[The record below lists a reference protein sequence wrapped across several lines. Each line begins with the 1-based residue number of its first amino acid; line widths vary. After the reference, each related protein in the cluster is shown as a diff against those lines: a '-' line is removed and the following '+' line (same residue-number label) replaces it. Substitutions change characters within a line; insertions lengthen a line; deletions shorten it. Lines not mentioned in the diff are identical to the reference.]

1 MRSLRYLF
9 LLLIFL
15 PSILFAQTK
24 GSVVTVRE
32 NDDADRLNPFTNF
45 SAVGGYVDEYLFFSL
60 MRADMESPEYL
71 PLIAATAP
79 SISDDQLSFMYT
91 IDPAAK
97 FNNGK
102 SISADDVVFS
112 MKVLKNPFLSN
123 QDKMVNYKNVKNV
136 EARGDDKVLIQ
147 LYNASPQALRVTG
160 EFAIIPQAVF
170 DPGSS
175 LKKLDFETLNKP
187 QTLDDSQKDL
197 LKAVAEKVNLFGSSE
212 EELDNGALS
221 GPYELSEW
229 KKGDHITL
237 VASKKFWGRKLKR
250 TKNRYFKQNI
260 ETIKFLVHTD
270 EGKARELIFNKDVDI
285 DPSLS
290 APLFFELSEIPKIG
304 NDYRFLT
311 PEGSSYEYVGLNMV
325 GEQYGRPPYLADV
338 KVRRAMAHLV
348 NIDYLLETAQY
359 GFGDRIASD
368 CQSPYDEFRNKE
380 LELIQFA
387 PEKAKALLAEA
398 GWTDTDGDGICD
410 KKINGQTVNM
420 ELELV
425 YGDNRQIR
433 KMIAKS
439 MKETF
444 EKAGV
449 KIKLSPMAFKE
460 SLNQVKA
467 GNFDMMLGAWVS
479 DPNEDSYGQ
488 IWHSKN
494 KGGGSN
500 WTGFGDEST
509 DILIELYDSEPDTE
523 KRKRLAHHIQEKIYT
538 AQPYIFLWEP
548 TERIIVSKK
557 FKNAKA
563 FKVRPGFWIPE
574 WVVD

>member
-1 MRSLRYLF
+1 MKCFKFLLFLF
-9 LLLIFL
+9 LLSPSFL
-15 PSILFAQTK
+15 FSQTK

-45 SAVGGYVDEYLFFSL
+45 SAVGGYVDEYLYFSL
-60 MRADMESPEYL
+60 LRADMESPEYL
-71 PLIAATAP
+71 PLIAASAP
-79 SISDDQLSFMYT
+79 SVSEDQLSFMYT

-102 SISADDVVFS
+102 KITSADVIFS
-112 MKVLKNPFLSN
+112 MKVLKNPFLGN
-123 QDKMVNYKNVKNV
+123 QDKLISYKNVKNV
-136 EARGDDKVLIQ
+136 EARGDDKVMIQ
-147 LYNASPQALRVTG
+147 LHKASPQAFRVTG
-160 EFAIIPQAVF
+160 EFAIIPRAFF
-170 DPGSS
+170 DPGNTLAS
-175 LKKLDFETLNKP
+175 LDFETLNKP
-187 QTLDDSQKDL
+187 QTLDEGQKDIL
-197 LKAVAEKVNLFGSSE
+197 RSVADKVNIFGSSLE
-212 EELDNGALS
+212 EMDNGALS
-221 GPYELSEW
+221 GPYEVSEW
-229 KKGDHITL
+229 KKGEHITL
-237 VASKKFWGRKLKR
+237 VANKKFWGRKLKR

-260 ETIKFLVHTD
+260 ETIEFLIRTD
-270 EGKARELIFNKDVDI
+270 ESKARQMIFEKEVDI

-325 GEQYGRPPYLADV
+325 GEQYGRPPFLADV
-338 KVRRAMAHLV
+338 NVRRAMAHLV

-368 CQSPYDEFRNKE
+368 CQSPYDEFRNHD
-380 LELIQFA
+380 LELIQYN
-387 PEKAKALLAEA
+387 PEKAKQMLADA
-398 GWTDTDGDGICD
+398 GWKDTDGDGICD
-410 KKINGQTVNM
+410 KNINGATVNM

-425 YGDNRQIR
+425 YGDNREIR

-449 KIKLSPMAFKE
+449 KIKLSPMGFKE
-460 SLNQVKA
+460 SLNTVKA

-509 DILIELYDSEPDTE
+509 DILIELYDAEPDQE